1 MIRSSRWSLL
11 LTLAVASTPAAL
23 AAQQRDARPSPVN
36 ARRPAPP
43 HANKSAE
50 AQAWLSELQVLNAK
64 LEALQARALQDPQLV
79 AAQQSLGGSIK
90 AAMNRIDPTLEQS
103 LARGQ
108 QLQQQ
113 ALAARQRGDQATLG
127 RLAVEMQN
135 IQHRFFNV
143 QQQVVQEPSLAARL
157 RTFQDRVQKKMTT
170 LDPNAPK
177 MIARFG
183 ELQTML
189 AKAQGN

>member
-11 LTLAVASTPAAL
+11 LTLAVVSMPAAVS
-23 AAQQRDARPSPVN
+23 AQPRDARPSPVN
-36 ARRPAPP
+36 ARRPAPA
-43 HANKSAE
+43 HAKKSAE

-103 LARGQ
+103 LARGK

-127 RLAVEMQN
+127 RLAGEMQN
-135 IQHRFFNV
+135 IQHRFFSV
-143 QQQVVQEPSLAARL
+143 QQQVVQEPTLAARL
-157 RTFQDRVQKKMTT
+157 HTFQDRVQKKMTT

-183 ELQTML
+183 QLQTML
-189 AKAQGN
+189 AQAQGN